1 MKYYNLPRYIYIYIS
16 HCNILELFR
25 LAGCRVAPVRG
36 KPIAGLISQC
46 VPVISTHTFPWR
58 MISHVFFDFPM
69 WGSWRVT
76 ESPKPLHSQSWNL
89 NIHVYIVYRCLY
101 CCNLDLDF
109 CFTILQSW
117 WLATSHLDNLPS
129 QVLKSVEEAETTLQS
144 STGKFSEAKAPE
156 FRWKIG
162 IFTKGTHPLV
172 PSGYD

>member
-1 MKYYNLPRYIYIYIS
+1 
-16 HCNILELFR
+16 
-25 LAGCRVAPVRG
+25 
-36 KPIAGLISQC
+36 
-46 VPVISTHTFPWR
+46 
-58 MISHVFFDFPM
+58 MISHVF
-69 WGSWRVT
+69 
-76 ESPKPLHSQSWNL
+76 LISQCEAHDAWLNL
-89 NIHVYIVYRCLY
+89 QSHFIPSRGISIYTYIVYRCLY